1 MYVIKASGKKEKF
14 NREKILGT
22 LYRAGASKKIAEEI
36 VREVEKR
43 IFDGIATRK
52 ILDTALKLLK
62 NSKPEVA
69 AIYDLKRSIMSLGP
83 TGFPF
88 EKYFA
93 EVLENYGYKTS
104 VGKIYKGKITSHEVD
119 ITAKKKY
126 RYMIEAKYHNSHGI
140 YTNLKVALYVYA
152 RFLDLKKHFDFPWLV
167 TNTRLSRQ
175 ASIYSRGV
183 GMKVTGWNY
192 PEKDNLQNLIEK
204 KRLYPI
210 TILKSVDNRVK
221 EKLYKSDI
229 HLVKNILDYDLKE
242 LKKMTRLPDNI
253 ILGIIDESQKIYK
266 IRPRKNPKV

>member
-1 MYVIKASGKKEKF
+1 MYVVKASGKKEEFK
-14 NREKILGT
+14 REKILGT
-22 LYRAGASKKIAEEI
+22 LLRSGASKKIAEEI
-36 VREVEKR
+36 VRDVEKR
-43 IFDGIATRK
+43 IFDGITTKK

-62 NSKPEVA
+62 NKKPEVA
-69 AIYDLKRSIMSLGP
+69 AVYDLKRAIMSLGP

-93 EVLENYGYKTS
+93 EVLENYGYKTE
-104 VGKIYKGKITSHEVD
+104 VGRIYKGKITSHEVD
-119 ITAKKKY
+119 ITAKKKF

-204 KRLYPI
+204 KKLYPV

-221 EKLYKSDI
+221 EKLYKSNI

-242 LKKMTRLPDNI
+242 LKKMTRLSDI
-253 ILGIIDESQKIYK
+253 VLQSVVDEAQKIYK
-266 IRPRKNPKV
+266 IRVKASAK